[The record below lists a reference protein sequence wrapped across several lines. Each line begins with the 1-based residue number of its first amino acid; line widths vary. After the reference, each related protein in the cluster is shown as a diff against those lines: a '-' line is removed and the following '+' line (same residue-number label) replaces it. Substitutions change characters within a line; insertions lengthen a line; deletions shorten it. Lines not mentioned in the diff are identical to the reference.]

1 MKSSYCSLYEF
12 GHSFLS
18 PMLNYYVRALETKL
32 NEGERRPVC
41 LAREGW
47 FFYVL
52 LNALIEDDL
61 LKVKHKPV
69 YLKVSRTLL
78 FKTLLGNPDA
88 LDVALKNK
96 FQGTVLELLMKRFG
110 LQLHEAYQILPSE
123 LLGFKASLPEDA
135 GKVKQWFE
143 PHQKRLL
150 DYLEETRSSFYD
162 YLKAELLLDQNVT
175 PVMLDLGYAGTI
187 QKLLTL
193 ILEVDTEGLYF
204 ITTQSG
210 DTLVKGKNAHMTGVF
225 HENVSWS
232 GSPDW
237 TQGCLML
244 ERSLLLETLM
254 TAPHGQV
261 VDIRKC
267 SDGKFEFLYGRETAT
282 QRYYQDLEVIIKGA
296 LDGVKEGL
304 KNNVKYEHGEICKI
318 YEAFAVSP
326 SAIPKS
332 AYYLFNMDDDFSGN
346 GVINPLQLF
355 GL

>member
-1 MKSSYCSLYEF
+1 
-12 GHSFLS
+12 
-18 PMLNYYVRALETKL
+18 MLNYYVRALEVEL
-32 NEGERRPVC
+32 NKGERRPVC

-52 LNALIEDDL
+52 LNALTEDDL
-61 LKVKHKPV
+61 LKLKHKPV

-78 FKTLLGNPDA
+78 FKTLLGNPEA
-88 LDVALKNK
+88 LDIALKNK
-96 FQGTVLELLMKRFG
+96 FQGRVLDLLIKRFG
-110 LQLHEAYQILPSE
+110 LQLHEAYQLLPAE
-123 LLGFKASLPEDA
+123 LLEFKMSLPEDA
-135 GKVKQWFE
+135 EKVKQWFE

-150 DYLEETRSSFYD
+150 DHVEETRSSFYE
-162 YLKAELLLDQNVT
+162 YLKSESLLDKNTT

-193 ILEVDTEGLYF
+193 ILEKDTEGFYF

-210 DTLVKGKNAHMTGVF
+210 DSTVKGKSAHMTGVF

-232 GSPDW
+232 GNPDW

-261 VDIRKC
+261 VDIRKF
-267 SDGKFEFLYGRETAT
+267 SDGTFEFLYGREAAP

-296 LDGVKEGL
+296 LEGVKEGL
-304 KNNVKYEHGEICKI
+304 KNNVRYEHGEICKI